1 VYNRVCNCESIDVC
15 GEVWEQ
21 PLEEKRERERERER
35 ENLQLLPI
43 VTYVGCF

>member
-1 VYNRVCNCESIDVC
+1 VC